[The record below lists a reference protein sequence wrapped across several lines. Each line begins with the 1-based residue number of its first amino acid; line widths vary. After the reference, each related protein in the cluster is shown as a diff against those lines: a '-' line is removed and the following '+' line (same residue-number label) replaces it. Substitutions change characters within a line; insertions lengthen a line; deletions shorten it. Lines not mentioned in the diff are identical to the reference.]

1 MKPLQSGTFRQRVT
15 LQDLVETIDSYG
27 QMVQSWT
34 DVATF
39 WAEVRPLRGQES
51 LNVRQVWATAT
62 TLIKHR
68 YLGPDLDPSPKQR
81 YKLVKDGR
89 IFNILDPTN
98 VEERN
103 RSIESVCQEY
113 VT

>member
-1 MKPLQSGTFRQRVT
+1 MKPLQAGIFRQRVT
-15 LQDLVETIDSYG
+15 LQDLVETVDSYG
-27 QMVQSWT
+27 QPIQSWV

-68 YLGPDLDPSPKQR
+68 YLGPALDPSPKQR

-89 IFNILDPTN
+89 IFNVLDPTN

-113 VT
+113 VQ

>member
-1 MKPLQSGTFRQRVT
+1 MRPQQVGTFRQRVT

-27 QMVQSWT
+27 QPVQSWT
-34 DVATF
+34 DLATF

-51 LNVRQVWATAT
+51 LNIRQVFATAT

-68 YLGPDLDPSPKQR
+68 YLGPALDPSPKQR
-81 YKLVKDGR
+81 YRLVKDGR
-89 IFNILDPTN
+89 IFNVLDPTN

-103 RSIESVCQEY
+103 RTIESVCEER
-113 VT
+113 VD